1 MRSST
6 TQLLRWGLAPLVI
19 AALAAGVG
27 RWRADAKRGALFQAT
42 ASLPSADRSAL
53 ESMPWLAVAN
63 ATWALGSV
71 DAVRKMAR
79 TEINRLPE
87 SEGARQSQVFLRFGI
102 IDTNPDGQAA
112 LFSQACASDAT
123 ICGEAKFK
131 QAATAQ
137 TKARFVAP
145 GNMLPLSLMG
155 GHPSID
161 GRDRNGRD
169 RGGRDVRNA
178 QR

>member
-1 MRSST
+1 
-6 TQLLRWGLAPLVI
+6 LRLRVLTWVLAPLLV

-27 RWRADAKRGALFQAT
+27 RWRANARSGGA
-42 ASLPSADRSAL
+42 PSAL
-53 ESMPWLAVAN
+53 ERTALESAPWLAVAN
-63 ATWALGSV
+63 ATWALGNV

-79 TEINRLPE
+79 TEIDRLPE
-87 SEGARQSQVFLRFGI
+87 SEGARRARVFLRFGI

-112 LFSQACASDAT
+112 LFAQACASDAT
-123 ICGEAKFK
+123 ICGEPMFK
-131 QAATAQ
+131 QAATRE

-155 GHPSID
+155 GHPPI
-161 GRDRNGRD
+161 NGRD
-169 RGGRDVRNA
+169 LNGRDLHNA

>member
-1 MRSST
+1 LKSSRRAIQILT
-6 TQLLRWGLAPLVI
+6 WGLAPLLV
-19 AALAAGVG
+19 AALAAGIG
-27 RWRADAKRGALFQAT
+27 RWRADGNAGRGASPAW
-42 ASLPSADRSAL
+42 ADQPTL
-53 ESMPWLAVAN
+53 ESVPSLAVAN

-71 DAVRKMAR
+71 EAVRKMAR
-79 TEINRLPE
+79 TEIDRLPE
-87 SEGARQSQVFLRFGI
+87 SEGVRRSEVFLRFGI

-123 ICGEAKFK
+123 ICDQPKFK
-131 QAATAQ
+131 EAATRQ

-155 GHPSID
+155 GHPPI
-161 GRDRNGRD
+161 NGRD
-169 RGGRDVRNA
+169 LNGRDVRNA

>member
-1 MRSST
+1 VRSRAI
-6 TQLLRWGLAPLVI
+6 QLLRWGLAPLLI

-27 RWRADAKRGALFQAT
+27 RWRADARRGALFQAT
-42 ASLPSADRSAL
+42 ASLPAADRSAL

-71 DAVRKMAR
+71 GAVRKMAR
-79 TEINRLPE
+79 TEIDRLPE
-87 SEGARQSQVFLRFGI
+87 SEGVRRSQVFLRFGI

-123 ICGEAKFK
+123 ICGEARFRD
-131 QAATAQ
+131 AATVQ
-137 TKARFVAP
+137 TRARFVAP

-155 GHPSID
+155 GHPPI
-161 GRDRNGRD
+161 
-169 RGGRDVRNA
+169 GGRVVRNA

>member
-1 MRSST
+1 M
-6 TQLLRWGLAPLVI
+6 APLLV

-27 RWRADAKRGALFQAT
+27 RWRANANAGRV
-42 ASLPSADRSAL
+42 ASPSLASADRPAL
-53 ESMPWLAVAN
+53 ESVPSLAVAN

-71 DAVRKMAR
+71 EAVRKMAR
-79 TEINRLPE
+79 TEIDRLPE
-87 SEGARQSQVFLRFGI
+87 SEGVRRAQVFLRFGI

-123 ICGEAKFK
+123 ICDQPKFK
-131 QAATAQ
+131 EAATRQ

-145 GNMLPLSLMG
+145 GNMLPLSLTG
-155 GHPSID
+155 GHPPI
-161 GRDRNGRD
+161 NGRD
-169 RGGRDVRNA
+169 LNGRDVRNA